1 MDRQARIRSM
11 VDEHTP
17 FVARMLRKAGVPGAD
32 LDDEVQRTF
41 IIAARRVDDV
51 ELGAE
56 RKFLAQVAVHLAS
69 HSRRKFARRR
79 EVMDDRPIERSD
91 AFATPEHLTDRK
103 QMRALL
109 DGIVASMPEPLRTV
123 FTLHELEEMK
133 LTEIAAVVRVPRGTV
148 ASRLRRARE
157 HFREHVLAIGL
168 AWDVGSAGA
177 RRMDERAST
186 RREYVSALQRGL
198 LRAGKSMPGFESAR
212 AKTLAVL
219 GLLFPPAY
227 QEG

>member
-11 VDEHTP
+11 VDENSH
-17 FVARMLRKAGVPGAD
+17 FVARMLRKAGVPRSE

-41 IIAARRVDDV
+41 IVAARRVDDV

-69 HSRRKFARRR
+69 HSHRKFARRR
-79 EVMDDRPIERSD
+79 EVMDDRPLERVE
-91 AFATPEHLTDRK
+91 AFATPEQLTDRK

-109 DGIVASMPEPLRTV
+109 NGIVGSMPEPLRTV

-148 ASRLRRARE
+148 ASRLRRARA
-157 HFREHVLAIGL
+157 HFREHVLAIEL
-168 AWDVGSAGA
+168 AWDLGAAGA
-177 RRMDERAST
+177 GRMAERASV
-186 RREYVSALQRGL
+186 RHEYVSALERGL
-198 LRAGKSMPGFESAR
+198 LRAGKSLPYAGSAR

-219 GLLFPPAY
+219 GLPFPPA
-227 QEG
+227 